1 MPTLK
6 EKLRDSTLCLSAH
19 IATIPSAAVTQ
30 AYAAAGADMVIIDLE
45 HGAIDFAD
53 LQAMV
58 AATQGT
64 ECAPLVRVPEIDEV
78 QVKRSLDM
86 GAEGIVFP
94 LVRTARDAA
103 RAVASMYYPPNG
115 VRGFGPFVAHSRWGT
130 GMLDYPAEI
139 EKRLVC
145 CLLVE
150 TAEAIEN
157 IDEICAV
164 PGIDMIVPA
173 QFDLSSD
180 MGLMGQ
186 FDHPQFRAAVEKV
199 EKAARAA
206 GIPTGQV
213 ALDAAQA
220 EARRAEGCRV
230 LVGFDV
236 FHLKAAA
243 SALNGWCRE

>member
-6 EKLRDSTLCLSAH
+6 EKLTDTTLCLSAH
-19 IATIPSAAVTQ
+19 ICTIPSAAVSQ

-53 LQAMV
+53 LQAMT

-78 QVKRSLDM
+78 QVKRALDM
-86 GAEGIVFP
+86 GAEGICFP
-94 LVRTARDAA
+94 LVRSAEDAR
-103 RAVASMYYPPNG
+103 RAVASMYYPPKG
-115 VRGFGPFVAHSRWGT
+115 VRGFGPFIAHSRWGT
-130 GMLDYPAEI
+130 AIMEYPAEI
-139 EKRLVC
+139 EKRLIC

-150 TAEAIEN
+150 TADAVEN
-157 IDEICAV
+157 IEEICAV

-186 FDHPQFRAAVEKV
+186 FDHPDFRAAVERV
-199 EKAARAA
+199 MAAARAA
-206 GIPTGQV
+206 NLPVGQV
-213 ALDAAQA
+213 ALDEAQA
-220 EARRAEGCRV
+220 KARREEGCRV
-230 LVGFDV
+230 LVGFDI

-243 SALNGWCRE
+243 GALSGWCA